1 MTDESN
7 TTPTESTNTTP
18 STHTTTVYIEEPTVG
33 DAFSAWLE
41 STGDLFSATV
51 GSVKKVLNKND
62 AIVAHRYSVDLIMFA
77 AKVDRDKA
85 EHIYRDYL
93 QYQKQKTPKDI
104 INNSLSN
111 NE

>member
-1 MTDESN
+1 MTDSN
-7 TTPTESTNTTP
+7 TTSNTT
-18 STHTTTVYIEEPTVG
+18 SSSTTTVIVEEPTVG

-51 GSVKKVLNKND
+51 GSVKKALSKND

-77 AKVDRDKA
+77 AKVDHASA
-85 EHIYRDYL
+85 ERIYHEYL
-93 QYQKQKTPKDI
+93 QYQKTKDPNVI
-104 INNSLSN
+104 VTNSLSN